1 MTTITRALAEV
12 KLLDKRIEKVTRECY
27 VIRIRSNSDKWNLEE
42 FKKEAQGDYASV
54 IDLIKRRQ
62 YLKFKILESN
72 AKTKV
77 QIGSNEYTIV
87 EVLELKNS
95 IKYKKEFL
103 SKLRD
108 QRFEVDCNMK
118 CLMDEN
124 QKKLDK
130 LLEVNFGKDNKSNS
144 DSNHISIITKSY
156 FDSHKVE
163 IIDPINISDKIKSL
177 DDEILEFEKEV
188 DLVLSESNARTLID

>member
-12 KLLDKRIEKVTRECY
+12 KLLDKQIEKGECY

-77 QIGSNEYTIV
+77 QIGNNEYTIV

-108 QRFEVDCNMK
+108 QRFEVDCNME

>member
-1 MTTITRALAEV
+1 M
-12 KLLDKRIEKVTRECY
+12 
-27 VIRIRSNSDKWNLEE
+27 
-42 FKKEAQGDYASV
+42 Q
-54 IDLIKRRQ
+54 
-62 YLKFKILESN
+62 
-72 AKTKV
+72 KTKV

-124 QKKLDK
+124 QK
-130 LLEVNFGKDNKSNS
+130 
-144 DSNHISIITKSY
+144 T
-156 FDSHKVE
+156 
-163 IIDPINISDKIKSL
+163 
-177 DDEILEFEKEV
+177 
-188 DLVLSESNARTLID
+188 